1 MMLWPKRQPRG
12 SQSRNSLGIRL
23 NRAITDEEQRGLIFA
38 FRARVIAVI
47 AVMLWLVLLIE
58 PQRQLY
64 YLSVSSALLLLGVIP
79 HLLRYHRHAVLIRLA
94 FVLLDAVLITAVI
107 ILTPPGDI
115 DYGFPIQM
123 RVRGPEFLYLMLLI
137 VGAALSYSPLQVI
150 WTGFCVVMAW
160 GIGVMLVQMRDD
172 TLQYDPAAEASP
184 EATLRLVTD
193 PYFVGYFNLM
203 NQLVLAIFATAIL
216 AAAVWRSRRMLL
228 RQTRAE
234 IARAD
239 LARYV
244 SPDVAD
250 AIMASDQAF
259 GVPTTREVAVL
270 FADIVG
276 FTALSERLPPDR
288 VVRLLKSFHER
299 GSRVVFRHGGTLD
312 KYMGDGFLATFGA
325 ISDTPDAAARA
336 LRCAIELQHEIDR
349 WNAKRA
355 ERGAETIRL
364 STGVH
369 CGPVVV
375 GNIGS
380 DRRLE
385 FSVIGDAVNI
395 ASRLEALTRRL
406 SCRIA
411 VSADCLAVARRHS
424 ADLPEFISAGA
435 VQLDGREQS
444 VAVCVWPPPPKVQ

>member
-1 MMLWPKRQPRG
+1 
-12 SQSRNSLGIRL
+12 
-23 NRAITDEEQRGLIFA
+23 
-38 FRARVIAVI
+38 
-47 AVMLWLVLLIE
+47 
-58 PQRQLY
+58 
-64 YLSVSSALLLLGVIP
+64 
-79 HLLRYHRHAVLIRLA
+79 
-94 FVLLDAVLITAVI
+94 
-107 ILTPPGDI
+107 
-115 DYGFPIQM
+115 M

-160 GIGVMLVQMRDD
+160 GIGVLLVQMRAD
-172 TLQYDPAAEASP
+172 TLQYDPAAENSP
-184 EATLRLVTD
+184 EAILRLVTD
-193 PYFVGYFNLM
+193 PHFVGFFNLM
-203 NQLVLAIFATAIL
+203 NQVVLAVIATAIL

-250 AIMASDQAF
+250 AIIESDQAF
-259 GVPTTREVAVL
+259 GAPTTREVTVL

-325 ISDTPDAAARA
+325 ISDVPDAAARA
-336 LRCAIELQHEIDR
+336 VRCALDLQDEIER

-355 ERGAETIRL
+355 ARGAETIRL

-385 FSVIGDAVNI
+385 FSVVGDAVNI
-395 ASRLEALTRRL
+395 ASRLETLTRQL
-406 SCRIA
+406 GCRIA
-411 VSADCLAVARRHS
+411 VSAHCLETARRHA
-424 ADLPEFISAGA
+424 ADLPEFASAGD
-435 VQLDGREQS
+435 VRLDGREQS
-444 VAVCVWPPPPKVQ
+444 VAVWVWPVALPDTQ